1 MDPACACENV
11 MKWARGRQRVDRGLS
26 LKALQG
32 DCIERDGGLS
42 MKIEKACGRDVET
55 AGGER
60 PWARK
65 GWSVRGSVDATGGVG
80 GWGGVSVR
88 M

>member
-60 PWARK
+60 PWDGACE
-65 GWSVRGSVDATGGVG
+65 GVLTRRG
-80 GWGGVSVR
+80 GWGGGGGSV
-88 M
+88 